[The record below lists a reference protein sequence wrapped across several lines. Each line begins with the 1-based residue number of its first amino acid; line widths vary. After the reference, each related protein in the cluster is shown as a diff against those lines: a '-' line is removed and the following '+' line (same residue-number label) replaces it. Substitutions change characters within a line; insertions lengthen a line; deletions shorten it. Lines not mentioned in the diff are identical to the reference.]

1 MENQTVESYLKSMKL
16 KTKSF
21 GGYDPEDVIVKM
33 TELVKLAR
41 AEGSGNDSTLEEYR
55 AKAEAALKEQEQLR
69 QQVEALQTEQAEK
82 LQTAEAALAE
92 KAAKLRDTEAE
103 LAQRTEE
110 LRQAKSAIDEL
121 KAELADKQ
129 LRCQS
134 TEAGEK
140 EAQQQFNRSYF
151 TDDSDMEKLR
161 SVLSSLEAAKEGILL
176 QCKGQAMEEAEQIR
190 HETALMEKRKQE
202 LTTAMRDDTQAIEA
216 VMDTMLNQMQ
226 QLKAQLKQLRGCY
239 GHE

>member
-41 AEGSGNDSTLEEYR
+41 AEGSSNDSALEEYQ
-55 AKAEAALKEQEQLR
+55 AKAEAALKEQKQLR
-69 QQVEALQTEQAEK
+69 QQAEALQAEQAEK
-82 LQTAEAALAE
+82 LQTAEANLAE
-92 KAAKLRDTEAE
+92 ETIRLRDTEAE

-129 LRCQS
+129 LCCHS
-134 TEAGEK
+134 AETGEK
-140 EAQQQFNRSYF
+140 EAQQQFNRPYF

-176 QCKGQAMEEAEQIR
+176 QCKGQAMKEAEQIR
-190 HETALMEKRKQE
+190 HETALMEKHKQE

-226 QLKAQLKQLRGCY
+226 QLKAQLKQLRDYY

>member
-41 AEGSGNDSTLEEYR
+41 AEGNSNDSALEEYQ
-55 AKAEAALKEQEQLR
+55 AKAETALKEQEQLR
-69 QQVEALQTEQAEK
+69 QQAEALQAEQAEK
-82 LQTAEAALAE
+82 LQTAEANLAE
-92 KAAKLRDTEAE
+92 KAIRLRDTEAE

-129 LRCQS
+129 LPA
-134 TEAGEK
+134 EAGEK
-140 EAQQQFNRSYF
+140 EAQQQFNRPYF

-176 QCKGQAMEEAEQIR
+176 QCKGQAMKEAEQIR

>member
-41 AEGSGNDSTLEEYR
+41 AEGSGNDSALEEYQT
-55 AKAEAALKEQEQLR
+55 KAETALKEQEQLR
-69 QQVEALQTEQAEK
+69 QQAEALQAEQAEK
-82 LQTAEAALAE
+82 LQTAEANLAE
-92 KAAKLRDTEAE
+92 KTIRLRDTEAE

-129 LRCQS
+129 LPA
-134 TEAGEK
+134 EAGEK
-140 EAQQQFNRSYF
+140 EAQQQFNRPYF

-176 QCKGQAMEEAEQIR
+176 QCKGQAMKEAEQIR